1 MLLHKPETFSEGLC
15 PRVYSSQH
23 PVPPMKPLSAQLD
36 LLRWCWH
43 IWIFLLV
50 GNRGVN
56 SILISQPASMISS
69 QPWLFKDFKLT
80 VLLEN
85 ICKQV
90 SSKLQCPVLNLWLG
104 SGLCNRCPLGWWLAS
119 RAARDVDRN
128 VLAPM
133 VTSSKR
139 LPGKN
144 SHGEGMQ
151 AEWRYSLIIPTAAP
165 GRSQRAG
172 WGHARW
178 CHFPM
183 SWQAFRSCF
192 WCMAG
197 RGPWQHSGLNWNWP
211 SIRLPTEQIF

>member
-90 SSKLQCPVLNLWLG
+90 NSKLQCPVLNLWLG

-139 LPGKN
+139 LPGK
-144 SHGEGMQ
+144 
-151 AEWRYSLIIPTAAP
+151 
-165 GRSQRAG
+165 GRKS
-172 WGHARW
+172 
-178 CHFPM
+178 
-183 SWQAFRSCF
+183 
-192 WCMAG
+192 
-197 RGPWQHSGLNWNWP
+197 HSGFLM
-211 SIRLPTEQIF
+211 